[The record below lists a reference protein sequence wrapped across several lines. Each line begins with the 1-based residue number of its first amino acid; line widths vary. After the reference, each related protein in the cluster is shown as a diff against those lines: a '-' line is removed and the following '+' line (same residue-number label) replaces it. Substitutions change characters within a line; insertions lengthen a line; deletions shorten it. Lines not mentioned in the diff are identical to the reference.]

1 MNIMQQSERL
11 NALLSAALILARK
24 VWLSIFLISV
34 PMSLLCA
41 GLPRYWSEQTA
52 NSNVPVTG
60 ISAIF
65 ARFVNLL
72 NSFSPFWVQ
81 LLTMSIFAGVAYFLI
96 LQAFY
101 NSAISE
107 SVRVRKMLGG
117 LIERVG
123 LENNQNQMILT
134 DNISITDREDANRKI
149 RRGYMS
155 HRDGLHSIVIPCG
168 RNAKVKDL
176 IFKRADSDLVQLA
189 RSIFPA
195 VDWSDKVEVLQE
207 GYSAFVVL
215 SERVN

>member
-1 MNIMQQSERL
+1 MQQSERL
-11 NALLSAALILARK
+11 NTLLSAALRLGRK
-24 VWLSIFLISV
+24 VWLSLFLISI
-34 PMSLLCA
+34 PFCLLCA

-60 ISAIF
+60 TSEIF

-72 NSFSPFWVQ
+72 NSFAPFWVNM
-81 LLTMSIFAGVAYFLI
+81 LTMSIFTGITYFVI
-96 LQAFY
+96 LQMFY
-101 NSAISE
+101 KSAISE
-107 SVRVRKMLGG
+107 SVRVRKMLGS
-117 LIERVG
+117 LVERVG
-123 LENNQNQMILT
+123 SENNQNQMIMT

-176 IFKRADSDLVQLA
+176 IFKRADSDLVQIA

-195 VDWSDKVEVLQE
+195 VDWAEKVEVWQE

-215 SERVN
+215 SEKVN

>member
-1 MNIMQQSERL
+1 MQQSERL
-11 NALLSAALILARK
+11 NTLLSAILRLGRK
-24 VWLSIFLISV
+24 VWLSIFLFSV
-34 PMSLLCA
+34 PMCLLCA

-52 NSNVPVTG
+52 NSNIPVTG

-65 ARFVNLL
+65 TKFVNLL

-81 LLTMSIFAGVAYFLI
+81 LLTMSIFTGVAYFLI

-101 NSAISE
+101 HSAISE
-107 SVRVRKMLGG
+107 SARVRKMLGG

-123 LENNQNQMILT
+123 ENNQNQLIMT
-134 DNISITDREDANRKI
+134 DNISITDREDANGKI

-168 RNAKVKDL
+168 RNAKIKDL
-176 IFKRADSDLVQLA
+176 VFKRVDADLVQLA
-189 RSIFPA
+189 RSIFPLI
-195 VDWSDKVEVLQE
+195 DWSDKVEVFQE

-215 SERVN
+215 SEKVN

>member
-1 MNIMQQSERL
+1 MPQSERL
-11 NALLSAALILARK
+11 NTLLSAAFRLGRK

-34 PMSLLCA
+34 PMCLLCA

-65 ARFVNLL
+65 AKFVNLL
-72 NSFSPFWVQ
+72 NSFSPFWVNM
-81 LLTMSIFAGVAYFLI
+81 LTMSIFTVITYFLI

-107 SVRVRKMLGG
+107 SVRVRKMLRG

-123 LENNQNQMILT
+123 SENNQNQMIMT

-168 RNAKVKDL
+168 RNAKIKDL
-176 IFKRADSDLVQLA
+176 VFKRADVDLVQLA

-195 VDWSDKVEVLQE
+195 VDWCDKVEVFQE

-215 SERVN
+215 SEKVN

>member
-1 MNIMQQSERL
+1 MQQSERL
-11 NALLSAALILARK
+11 NTLLSATLRLGRK

-34 PMSLLCA
+34 PMCLLCA
-41 GLPRYWSEQTA
+41 GLPRYWSEQTT

-65 ARFVNLL
+65 TKFVNLL

-81 LLTMSIFAGVAYFLI
+81 LLTMSIFTGVAYFLI

-101 NSAISE
+101 HSAISE
-107 SVRVRKMLGG
+107 SARVRKMLGG

-123 LENNQNQMILT
+123 ENNQNQLIMT
-134 DNISITDREDANRKI
+134 DNISITDREDANGKI

-168 RNAKVKDL
+168 RNAKIKDL
-176 IFKRADSDLVQLA
+176 VFKRADADLVQLA
-189 RSIFPA
+189 RSIFPLI
-195 VDWSDKVEVLQE
+195 DWSDKVEVFQE

-215 SERVN
+215 SEKVN

>member
-1 MNIMQQSERL
+1 MQQSERL
-11 NALLSAALILARK
+11 NTLLSAALRLGRK

-34 PMSLLCA
+34 PLCLLCA

-60 ISAIF
+60 ISEIF
-65 ARFVNLL
+65 ARFINLL
-72 NSFSPFWVQ
+72 DSFAPFWVNM
-81 LLTMSIFAGVAYFLI
+81 LTISIFTGVAYFLI

-107 SVRVRKMLGG
+107 SVRVRKMLRG

-123 LENNQNQMILT
+123 ENNQNQLIMT

-149 RRGYMS
+149 SRGYMS

-176 IFKRADSDLVQLA
+176 VFKSADSDLVQLA

-195 VDWSDKVEVLQE
+195 VDWSDKVEVWQE

-215 SERVN
+215 SERAS

>member
-1 MNIMQQSERL
+1 MQQSERL
-11 NALLSAALILARK
+11 NTLLSATLRLGRK

-34 PMSLLCA
+34 PMCLLCV
-41 GLPRYWSEQTA
+41 GLPRYWSEQTT

-65 ARFVNLL
+65 TKFVNLL

-81 LLTMSIFAGVAYFLI
+81 LLTMSIFTGVAYFLI

-101 NSAISE
+101 HSAISE
-107 SVRVRKMLGG
+107 SARVRKMLGG

-123 LENNQNQMILT
+123 ENNQNQLIMT
-134 DNISITDREDANRKI
+134 DNISITDREDANGKI

-168 RNAKVKDL
+168 RNAKIKDL
-176 IFKRADSDLVQLA
+176 VFKRADADLVQLA
-189 RSIFPA
+189 RSIFPLI
-195 VDWSDKVEVLQE
+195 DWSDKVEVFQE

-215 SERVN
+215 SEKVN

>member
-1 MNIMQQSERL
+1 MQQSERL
-11 NALLSAALILARK
+11 NTLLSAILRLGRK

-34 PMSLLCA
+34 PMCLLCA

-65 ARFVNLL
+65 AKFVNLL

-81 LLTMSIFAGVAYFLI
+81 LLTMSIFTVITYFLI

-107 SVRVRKMLGG
+107 STRVRKMLRG

-123 LENNQNQMILT
+123 SENNQNQVIMT
-134 DNISITDREDANRKI
+134 DTISITDREDANRKI

-195 VDWSDKVEVLQE
+195 VDWSDKVEVWQE
-207 GYSAFVVL
+207 GCSAFVVL
-215 SERVN
+215 SEKVN

>member
-1 MNIMQQSERL
+1 MQQSERL
-11 NALLSAALILARK
+11 NTLLSATLRLGRK

-34 PMSLLCA
+34 PMCLLCA
-41 GLPRYWSEQTA
+41 GLPRYWSEQTE

-65 ARFVNLL
+65 TKFVNLL

-81 LLTMSIFAGVAYFLI
+81 LLTMSIFTGVAYFLI

-101 NSAISE
+101 HSAISE

-123 LENNQNQMILT
+123 ENNQNQLIMT
-134 DNISITDREDANRKI
+134 DNISITDREDANGKI

-168 RNAKVKDL
+168 RNAKIKDL
-176 IFKRADSDLVQLA
+176 VFKRADADLVQLA
-189 RSIFPA
+189 RSIFPLI
-195 VDWSDKVEVLQE
+195 DWSDKVEVFQE

-215 SERVN
+215 SEKVN

>member
-1 MNIMQQSERL
+1 MQQSERL
-11 NALLSAALILARK
+11 NTLLSAALRLGRK

-34 PMSLLCA
+34 PLCLLCA

-60 ISAIF
+60 ISEIF
-65 ARFVNLL
+65 ARFINLL
-72 NSFSPFWVQ
+72 DSFAPFWVNM
-81 LLTMSIFAGVAYFLI
+81 LTISIFTGVAYFLI

-107 SVRVRKMLGG
+107 SARVRKMLRG

-123 LENNQNQMILT
+123 SENNQNQMILT
-134 DNISITDREDANRKI
+134 DNISITDKEDANRKI

-176 IFKRADSDLVQLA
+176 VFKRADSDLVQLA

-195 VDWSDKVEVLQE
+195 VDWSDKVEVWQE

-215 SERVN
+215 TEK

>member
-1 MNIMQQSERL
+1 MQQSERL
-11 NALLSAALILARK
+11 NTLLSAILRLGRK

-34 PMSLLCA
+34 PMCLLCA

-65 ARFVNLL
+65 AKFVNLL

-81 LLTMSIFAGVAYFLI
+81 LLTMSIFTVITYFLI

-107 SVRVRKMLGG
+107 SVRVRKMLRG

-134 DNISITDREDANRKI
+134 DNISITDREDANGKI

-176 IFKRADSDLVQLA
+176 VFKRADADLVQLA
-189 RSIFPA
+189 RSIFPLI
-195 VDWSDKVEVLQE
+195 DWSEKVEVLQE
-207 GYSAFVVL
+207 GYFAFVVL
-215 SERVN
+215 SEKVN

>member
-1 MNIMQQSERL
+1 MQQSERL
-11 NALLSAALILARK
+11 NTLLSATLRLGRK
-24 VWLSIFLISV
+24 VWLFIFLISI
-34 PMSLLCA
+34 PFCLMCA
-41 GLPRYWSEQTA
+41 GLPRYWSERTA

-60 ISAIF
+60 ISEIF
-65 ARFVNLL
+65 TKFVNLL
-72 NSFSPFWVQ
+72 NSFAPFWVHV
-81 LLTMSIFAGVAYFLI
+81 LTISIFVGITYFLV

-123 LENNQNQMILT
+123 SENNQNQLIMT

-176 IFKRADSDLVQLA
+176 VFKRADADLVQLA

-195 VDWSDKVEVLQE
+195 VDWSEKVEVWQE
-207 GYSAFVVL
+207 GYSAFIVL
-215 SERVN
+215 SERAN

>member
-1 MNIMQQSERL
+1 MQQSERL
-11 NALLSAALILARK
+11 NALLSTALRLGRK
-24 VWLSIFLISV
+24 VWLSLFLISV
-34 PMSLLCA
+34 PLCLLCA

-60 ISAIF
+60 ISEIF
-65 ARFVNLL
+65 AKFVDLL
-72 NSFSPFWVQ
+72 SSFAPFWVQ
-81 LLTMSIFAGVAYFLI
+81 ILTMSIFTGITYFLI
-96 LQAFY
+96 LQAFH

-117 LIERVG
+117 LIERVVG
-123 LENNQNQMILT
+123 LENSQNQMILT
-134 DNISITDREDANRKI
+134 DNISINDKEDANKKI

-176 IFKRADSDLVQLA
+176 VFKRADADLVQLA

-215 SERVN
+215 TERAN

>member
-1 MNIMQQSERL
+1 MPQSERL
-11 NALLSAALILARK
+11 NTLLSAALRLGRK
-24 VWLSIFLISV
+24 VWLSLFLISV
-34 PMSLLCA
+34 PLCLLCA
-41 GLPRYWSEQTA
+41 GLPRYWSERTA

-60 ISAIF
+60 ISEIF
-65 ARFVNLL
+65 SKFVNLL
-72 NSFSPFWVQ
+72 NSFAPFWVQ
-81 LLTMSIFAGVAYFLI
+81 ILTMSIFTGVAYFLI
-96 LQAFY
+96 LQAFH

-107 SVRVRKMLGG
+107 SARVRKMLRG

-123 LENNQNQMILT
+123 ENNQNQMILT

-176 IFKRADSDLVQLA
+176 VFKRADADLVQIA

-195 VDWSDKVEVLQE
+195 VDWSEKVEVWQE

-215 SERVN
+215 TEK

>member
-1 MNIMQQSERL
+1 MQQSERL
-11 NALLSAALILARK
+11 NTLLSATLRLGRK

-34 PMSLLCA
+34 PMCLLCA
-41 GLPRYWSEQTA
+41 GLPRYWSEQTE

-65 ARFVNLL
+65 TKFVNLL

-81 LLTMSIFAGVAYFLI
+81 LLTMSIFTGVAYFLI

-101 NSAISE
+101 HSAISE
-107 SVRVRKMLGG
+107 SARVRKMLGG

-123 LENNQNQMILT
+123 ENNQNQLIMT
-134 DNISITDREDANRKI
+134 DNISITDREDANGKI

-168 RNAKVKDL
+168 RNAKIKDL
-176 IFKRADSDLVQLA
+176 VFKRADADLVQLA
-189 RSIFPA
+189 RSIFPLI
-195 VDWSDKVEVLQE
+195 DWSDKVEVFQE

-215 SERVN
+215 SEKVN

>member
-1 MNIMQQSERL
+1 MPQSERL
-11 NALLSAALILARK
+11 NTLLSAALRLGRK
-24 VWLSIFLISV
+24 VWLSLFQISV
-34 PMSLLCA
+34 PLCLPCA
-41 GLPRYWSEQTA
+41 GLPRYWSERTA

-60 ISAIF
+60 ISEIF
-65 ARFVNLL
+65 AKFVDLL
-72 NSFSPFWVQ
+72 NSFAPFWVNM
-81 LLTMSIFAGVAYFLI
+81 LTMSIFTGVAYFLI
-96 LQAFY
+96 LQAFH

-107 SVRVRKMLGG
+107 SARVRKMLRG

-123 LENNQNQMILT
+123 SKDNQNQMIMT
-134 DNISITDREDANRKI
+134 DNISITDKEDANRKI
-149 RRGYMS
+149 SCGYMS

-176 IFKRADSDLVQLA
+176 VFKRADADLVQLA

-215 SERVN
+215 TERAN

>member
-1 MNIMQQSERL
+1 MPQSERL
-11 NALLSAALILARK
+11 NTLLSAALRLGRK
-24 VWLSIFLISV
+24 VWLSLFLISV
-34 PMSLLCA
+34 PLCLLCA
-41 GLPRYWSEQTA
+41 GLPRYWSERTA

-60 ISAIF
+60 ISEIF
-65 ARFVNLL
+65 SKFVNLL
-72 NSFSPFWVQ
+72 NSFAPFWVQ
-81 LLTMSIFAGVAYFLI
+81 ILTMSIFTGVAYLLI
-96 LQAFY
+96 LQAFH

-107 SVRVRKMLGG
+107 SARVRKMLRG

-123 LENNQNQMILT
+123 ENNQNQMILT

-176 IFKRADSDLVQLA
+176 IFKRADADLVQLA

-195 VDWSDKVEVLQE
+195 VDWSEKVEVWQE

-215 SERVN
+215 TEK

>member
-1 MNIMQQSERL
+1 MQQSERL
-11 NALLSAALILARK
+11 NTLLSAILRLGRK

-34 PMSLLCA
+34 PMCLLCA

-65 ARFVNLL
+65 AKFVNLL

-81 LLTMSIFAGVAYFLI
+81 LLTMSIFTVITYFLI

-107 SVRVRKMLGG
+107 SVRVRKMLRG

-123 LENNQNQMILT
+123 SENNQNQMILT
-134 DNISITDREDANRKI
+134 DNISITDKEDANKKI

-155 HRDGLHSIVIPCG
+155 RRDGLHSIVIPCG

-176 IFKRADSDLVQLA
+176 VFKRADADLVQLA
-189 RSIFPA
+189 RSIFPLI
-195 VDWSDKVEVLQE
+195 DWSEKVEVLQE

-215 SERVN
+215 SEKVN

>member
-1 MNIMQQSERL
+1 MQQSERL
-11 NALLSAALILARK
+11 NTLLSAILRLGRK
-24 VWLSIFLISV
+24 VWLSIFLFSV
-34 PMSLLCA
+34 PMCLLCA
-41 GLPRYWSEQTA
+41 GLPRYWSEQTE
-52 NSNVPVTG
+52 NSNIPVTG

-65 ARFVNLL
+65 AKFVNLL

-81 LLTMSIFAGVAYFLI
+81 LLTMSIFTVITYFLI

-107 SVRVRKMLGG
+107 SVRVRKMLRG

-123 LENNQNQMILT
+123 SENNQNQMILT
-134 DNISITDREDANRKI
+134 DNISITDKEDANKKI

-176 IFKRADSDLVQLA
+176 VFKRADADLVQLA
-189 RSIFPA
+189 RSIFPLI
-195 VDWSDKVEVLQE
+195 DWSEKVEVLQE

-215 SERVN
+215 SEKVN

>member
-1 MNIMQQSERL
+1 MPQSERL
-11 NALLSAALILARK
+11 NTLLSAALRLGRK
-24 VWLSIFLISV
+24 VWLSLFLISV
-34 PMSLLCA
+34 PLCLLCA
-41 GLPRYWSEQTA
+41 GLPRYWSEQTS

-60 ISAIF
+60 TSEIF
-65 ARFVNLL
+65 AKFVNLL
-72 NSFSPFWVQ
+72 NSFAPFWVNM
-81 LLTMSIFAGVAYFLI
+81 LTMSIFVGITYFLV
-96 LQAFY
+96 LQAFH

-107 SVRVRKMLGG
+107 SARVRKMLGG

-123 LENNQNQMILT
+123 SKDNQNQMILT

-176 IFKRADSDLVQLA
+176 VFKRADSDLVQIA

-195 VDWSDKVEVLQE
+195 VDWAEKVEVWQE

-215 SERVN
+215 SEKVN

>member
-1 MNIMQQSERL
+1 MQQSERL
-11 NALLSAALILARK
+11 NTLLSAILRLGRK
-24 VWLSIFLISV
+24 VWLSIFLFSV
-34 PMSLLCA
+34 PMCLLCA

-52 NSNVPVTG
+52 NSNIPVTG

-65 ARFVNLL
+65 TKFVNLL

-81 LLTMSIFAGVAYFLI
+81 LLTMSIFTGVAYFLI

-101 NSAISE
+101 HSAISE
-107 SVRVRKMLGG
+107 SAKVRKMLGG

-123 LENNQNQMILT
+123 ENNQNQLIMT
-134 DNISITDREDANRKI
+134 DNISITDREDANGKI

-168 RNAKVKDL
+168 RNAKIKDL
-176 IFKRADSDLVQLA
+176 VFKRADADLVQLA
-189 RSIFPA
+189 RSIFPLI
-195 VDWSDKVEVLQE
+195 DWSDKVEVFQE

-215 SERVN
+215 SEKVN

>member
-1 MNIMQQSERL
+1 MQQSERL
-11 NALLSAALILARK
+11 NTLLSATLRLGRK

-34 PMSLLCA
+34 PMCLLCA
-41 GLPRYWSEQTA
+41 GLPRYWSEQTT

-65 ARFVNLL
+65 TKFVNLL

-81 LLTMSIFAGVAYFLI
+81 LLTMSIFTGVAYFLI

-101 NSAISE
+101 HSAISE
-107 SVRVRKMLGG
+107 SARVRKMLGG

-123 LENNQNQMILT
+123 ENNQNQLIMT
-134 DNISITDREDANRKI
+134 DNISITDREDANGKI

-168 RNAKVKDL
+168 RNAKIKDL
-176 IFKRADSDLVQLA
+176 VLTRADADLVQLA
-189 RSIFPA
+189 RSIFPLI
-195 VDWSDKVEVLQE
+195 DWSDKVEVFQE

-215 SERVN
+215 SEKVN

>member
-1 MNIMQQSERL
+1 MQQSERL
-11 NALLSAALILARK
+11 NTLLSAALRLGRK
-24 VWLSIFLISV
+24 VWLSFFLISV
-34 PMSLLCA
+34 PLCLLCA
-41 GLPRYWSEQTA
+41 GLPRYWSERTA

-60 ISAIF
+60 IFEFFSK
-65 ARFVNLL
+65 FVDLL
-72 NSFSPFWVQ
+72 NSFAPFW
-81 LLTMSIFAGVAYFLI
+81 LNMLTMSIYTGVAYFLI
-96 LQAFY
+96 LQAFH

-107 SVRVRKMLGG
+107 SARVRKMLGG

-123 LENNQNQMILT
+123 ENNQNQLIMT

-176 IFKRADSDLVQLA
+176 VFKRADADLVQLA

-195 VDWSDKVEVLQE
+195 VDWSEKVEVWQE

-215 SERVN
+215 TEK

>member
-1 MNIMQQSERL
+1 MQQSERL
-11 NALLSAALILARK
+11 NTLLSATLRLGRK

-34 PMSLLCA
+34 PMCLLCA

-52 NSNVPVTG
+52 NSVPVTG

-65 ARFVNLL
+65 TKFVNLL

-81 LLTMSIFAGVAYFLI
+81 LLTMSIFTGVAYFLI

-101 NSAISE
+101 HSAISE
-107 SVRVRKMLGG
+107 SARVRKMLGG

-123 LENNQNQMILT
+123 ENNQNQLIMT
-134 DNISITDREDANRKI
+134 DNISITDREDANGKI

-168 RNAKVKDL
+168 RNAKIKDL
-176 IFKRADSDLVQLA
+176 VFKRADADLVQLA
-189 RSIFPA
+189 RSIFPLI
-195 VDWSDKVEVLQE
+195 DWSDKVEVFQE

-215 SERVN
+215 SEKVN

>member
-1 MNIMQQSERL
+1 MQQSERL
-11 NALLSAALILARK
+11 NTLLSAILRLGRK
-24 VWLSIFLISV
+24 VWLSIFLFSV
-34 PMSLLCA
+34 PMCLLCA

-52 NSNVPVTG
+52 NSNIPVTG

-65 ARFVNLL
+65 TKFVNLL

-81 LLTMSIFAGVAYFLI
+81 LLTMSIFTGVAYFLI

-101 NSAISE
+101 HSAISE
-107 SVRVRKMLGG
+107 SARVRKMLGG

-123 LENNQNQMILT
+123 ENNQNQLIMT
-134 DNISITDREDANRKI
+134 DNISITDREDANGKI

-168 RNAKVKDL
+168 RNAKIKDL
-176 IFKRADSDLVQLA
+176 VFKRADADLVQLA
-189 RSIFPA
+189 RSIFPLI
-195 VDWSDKVEVLQE
+195 DWSDKVEVFQE

-215 SERVN
+215 SEKVN

>member
-1 MNIMQQSERL
+1 MQQSERL
-11 NALLSAALILARK
+11 NALLSSTLRLCRK
-24 VWLSIFLISV
+24 VWLSLFLISV
-34 PMSLLCA
+34 PLCLICA

-52 NSNVPVTG
+52 NFNVPVTG
-60 ISAIF
+60 ISEIF
-65 ARFVNLL
+65 AKFVDLM
-72 NSFSPFWVQ
+72 NSFAPFWVNM
-81 LLTMSIFAGVAYFLI
+81 LTMSIFTGVAYFLI

-176 IFKRADSDLVQLA
+176 VFKRADSDLVQLA

-195 VDWSDKVEVLQE
+195 VDWSEKVEILQE
-207 GYSAFVVL
+207 GYFAFVVL
-215 SERVN
+215 TERVN

>member
-1 MNIMQQSERL
+1 MQQSERL
-11 NALLSAALILARK
+11 NTLLSAALRLGRK
-24 VWLSIFLISV
+24 VWLSLFLISI
-34 PMSLLCA
+34 PFCLLCA

-60 ISAIF
+60 TSEIF

-72 NSFSPFWVQ
+72 NSFAPFWVNM
-81 LLTMSIFAGVAYFLI
+81 LTMSIFTGITYFVI
-96 LQAFY
+96 LQMFY
-101 NSAISE
+101 KSAISE
-107 SVRVRKMLGG
+107 SVRVRKMLGS
-117 LIERVG
+117 LVERVG
-123 LENNQNQMILT
+123 SENNQNQMIMT

-176 IFKRADSDLVQLA
+176 IFKRADADLVQIA

-195 VDWSDKVEVLQE
+195 VDWSEKVEVWQE

-215 SERVN
+215 SEKVN

>member
-1 MNIMQQSERL
+1 MPQSERL
-11 NALLSAALILARK
+11 NTLLSAAFRLGRK

-34 PMSLLCA
+34 PMCLLCA
-41 GLPRYWSEQTA
+41 GLPRYWSEQAA

-65 ARFVNLL
+65 AKFVNLL
-72 NSFSPFWVQ
+72 NSFSPFWVNM
-81 LLTMSIFAGVAYFLI
+81 LTMSIFTVITYFLI

-107 SVRVRKMLGG
+107 SVRVRKMLRG

-123 LENNQNQMILT
+123 SETNQNQMIMT

-168 RNAKVKDL
+168 RNAKVKYL
-176 IFKRADSDLVQLA
+176 VFKRADADLVQLA

-195 VDWSDKVEVLQE
+195 VDWSEKVEVFQE

-215 SERVN
+215 SEKVN

>member
-1 MNIMQQSERL
+1 MPQSERL
-11 NALLSAALILARK
+11 NTLLSAALRLGRK
-24 VWLSIFLISV
+24 VWLSLFLISV
-34 PMSLLCA
+34 PLCLLCA
-41 GLPRYWSEQTA
+41 GFPRYWSEQTS

-60 ISAIF
+60 TSEIF
-65 ARFVNLL
+65 AKFVNLL
-72 NSFSPFWVQ
+72 NSFAPFWVNM
-81 LLTMSIFAGVAYFLI
+81 LTMSIFTGVAYFLL
-96 LQAFY
+96 LQAFH

-107 SVRVRKMLGG
+107 SAKVRKMLGG
-117 LIERVG
+117 LIDRVG
-123 LENNQNQMILT
+123 SENNQNQMIMT

-176 IFKRADSDLVQLA
+176 IFKRADADLVQIA

-195 VDWSDKVEVLQE
+195 VDWSEKVEVWQE

-215 SERVN
+215 SEKVN

>member
-1 MNIMQQSERL
+1 MQQSERL
-11 NALLSAALILARK
+11 NTLLSAILRLGRK

-34 PMSLLCA
+34 PMCLLCA

-65 ARFVNLL
+65 AKFVNLL

-81 LLTMSIFAGVAYFLI
+81 LLTMSIFTVITYFLI

-107 SVRVRKMLGG
+107 SVRVRKMLRG

-123 LENNQNQMILT
+123 SENNQNQMILT
-134 DNISITDREDANRKI
+134 DNISITDKGDANKKI

-176 IFKRADSDLVQLA
+176 VFKRADADLVQLA
-189 RSIFPA
+189 RSIFPLI
-195 VDWSDKVEVLQE
+195 DWSEKVEVLQE

-215 SERVN
+215 SEKVN

>member
-1 MNIMQQSERL
+1 MC
-11 NALLSAALILARK
+11 
-24 VWLSIFLISV
+24 
-34 PMSLLCA
+34 LLCA

-52 NSNVPVTG
+52 NSNIPVTG

-65 ARFVNLL
+65 TKFVNLL

-81 LLTMSIFAGVAYFLI
+81 LLTMSIFTGVAYFLI

-101 NSAISE
+101 HSAISE
-107 SVRVRKMLGG
+107 SARVRKMLGG

-123 LENNQNQMILT
+123 ENNQNQLIMT
-134 DNISITDREDANRKI
+134 DNISITDREDANGKI

-168 RNAKVKDL
+168 RNAKIKDL
-176 IFKRADSDLVQLA
+176 VFKRADADLVQLA
-189 RSIFPA
+189 RSIFPLI
-195 VDWSDKVEVLQE
+195 DWSDKVEVFQE

-215 SERVN
+215 SEKVN